1 MHINCIQYS
10 RRSCNKGYFG
20 CRCCGPSLKARCSKD
35 LRKPMYDFSRIFLP
49 EQHPY
54 RRAAS
59 TFNGKRERTQRPPI
73 MTPAE
78 WLRAY
83 EREKE
88 KEFTEMFDS
97 NGEPKFDDPDFFNT
111 YVEEFPIGMKRKSI
125 FYDLPYW
132 EHLNIAHLL
141 DPMHIFKMFLLLY
154 GGTYHR
160 NKVTHWWLGKILL
173 LQKLKRN
180 IGQDD

>member
-1 MHINCIQYS
+1 
-10 RRSCNKGYFG
+10 
-20 CRCCGPSLKARCSKD
+20 
-35 LRKPMYDFSRIFLP
+35 
-49 EQHPY
+49 
-54 RRAAS
+54 
-59 TFNGKRERTQRPPI
+59 

-88 KEFTEMFDS
+88 KDLIEMLDS
-97 NGEPKFDDPDFFNT
+97 NGEPMFELFYT
-111 YVEEFPIGMKRKSI
+111 YVEKFPIGMKRKSI

-132 EHLNIAHLL
+132 QHIKVTHLL
-141 DPMHIFKMFLLLY
+141 DPMHIFKMFHLLY
-154 GGTYHR
+154 GGIYKR
-160 NKVTHWWLGKILL
+160 KKVTHWLLGKILL